1 MTRQRYYIL
10 ILVLGALT
18 ALGPFSIDMYLPGF
32 PAIAKSF
39 GISIGSVTLSLS
51 SFFLG
56 IALGQ
61 VLYGPLLERFGRKKP
76 LYAGLCL
83 YLFASAGCY
92 FAPSIEVLIAFRF
105 IQAVGSCAAG
115 VVSMTMVRDLFPV
128 EDNAKIF
135 SLLLLVLGASPM
147 IAPTTGGFISVAF
160 GWKAIFVTLFLLGLI
175 ILVAVYVVLPE
186 SRQPDKSFSL
196 KAKPILLG
204 FWQVIKVPQFIT
216 YAIGGSIALSG
227 LFAYIADSPSIFME
241 GYGVSDRTYGWIFA
255 VVTIG
260 FVGLSQFNRL
270 FSKYF
275 EAEQIVFYAVTCM
288 VVISIILLY
297 GLNQGWFGI
306 VGTATLIF
314 MFLGCIGIVNPNA
327 AALSMAPF
335 EKNAGSA
342 ASLFGLIQWGIAG
355 LSSIVVS
362 LFKSSTPIPLAGIMT
377 TTAILALLILYI
389 GRKAIKHQA
398 PASAEKLQ
406 TVH

>member
-1 MTRQRYYIL
+1 MTKNRYYTL

-39 GISIGSVTLSLS
+39 GISTGRVTWSLS

-76 LYAGLCL
+76 LYAGLFL
-83 YLFASAGCY
+83 YLLASVGCY
-92 FAPSIEVLIAFRF
+92 FAPSIEVLIALRF
-105 IQAVGSCAAG
+105 IQAIGSCAAG

-147 IAPTTGGFISVAF
+147 VAPTIGSFISVAF
-160 GWKAIFVTLFLLGLI
+160 GWRAIFVALFLLALI
-175 ILVAVYVVLPE
+175 ILAAVYAVLSE
-186 SRQPDKSFSL
+186 SRQPDKSHSL
-196 KAKPILLG
+196 KIKPILLG

-216 YAIGGSIALSG
+216 YAVGGGIALSG

-241 GYGVSDRTYGWIFA
+241 GYGVSNRTYGWIFA
-255 VVTIG
+255 VITIG

-275 EAEQIVFYAVTCM
+275 KAEQIVFCSVVCMAVIGI
-288 VVISIILLY
+288 VLLY

-306 VGTATLIF
+306 VGTAVLIF
-314 MFLGCIGIVNPNA
+314 IFLGCIGIVNPNA

-342 ASLFGLIQWGIAG
+342 ASLYGLIQWGIAG
-355 LSSIVVS
+355 LSSVVVS
-362 LFKSSTPIPLAGIMT
+362 LFRSRTPIPLAAIMT
-377 TTAILALLILYI
+377 ATAILALLILYI
-389 GRKAIKHQA
+389 GRRTIKQQA
-398 PASAEKLQ
+398 HVAAGNLQ
-406 TVH
+406 IVH